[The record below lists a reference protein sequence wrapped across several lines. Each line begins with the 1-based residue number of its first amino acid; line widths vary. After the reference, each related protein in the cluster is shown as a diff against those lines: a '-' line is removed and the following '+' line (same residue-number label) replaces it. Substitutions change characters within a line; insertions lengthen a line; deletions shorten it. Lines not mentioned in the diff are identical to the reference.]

1 MKRKNPKVEE
11 PAAPYV
17 AKKPPARIARMATG
31 QAGDAA
37 FRQAAGKVFAERK
50 DLLRKLAQ

>member
-11 PAAPYV
+11 PAAPYLV
-17 AKKPPARIARMATG
+17 RKPPARTGRTAVAHASDIAFNR
-31 QAGDAA
+31 AA
-37 FRQAAGKVFAERK
+37 EKVFAERK

>member
-11 PAAPYV
+11 PAAPYL
-17 AKKPPARIARMATG
+17 AKKPPARVGRMATSH
-31 QAGDAA
+31 AGDAA
-37 FRQAAGKVFAERK
+37 FSRAAEKVFAERK